1 MSLETEIAGLTS
13 KATALLDYFTIAK
26 TAIAKA
32 VADAVAAAPAISR
45 TFYVNQLIG
54 DDNAL
59 GNSDSPLKTI
69 ARAIAATPNGGLADI
84 ILVEDY
90 TLAESLVVGGRRVM
104 VRGETENSNTRKLIL
119 NEFLVSNG
127 MKRFGGF
134 QANRTGSVDLADM
147 TVSLPDSAGGL
158 AAAQDTYYSMIFAG
172 GSRLPGFMAV
182 KFYNVAFSLRGTFTG
197 KIVGATFPCLSLSA
211 LVCTIPAALEGSL
224 IHGVAAGKDPN
235 TLPWL
240 TTNITK
246 L

>member
-13 KATALLDYFTIAK
+13 KATALLDYFTTAK

-32 VADAVAAAPAISR
+32 IADAVAAAPAISR
-45 TFYVNQLIG
+45 TFYVNTLIG

-59 GNSDSPLKTI
+59 GNADTPLKTI
-69 ARAIAATPNGGLADI
+69 DRAVAATPDGGVVDV

-90 TLAESLVVGGRRVM
+90 TLSSTVSARSRRIM
-104 VRGETENSNTRKLIL
+104 VRGETEGSVTRKLIL
-119 NEFLVSNG
+119 NEYLGANG

-134 QANRTGSVDLADM
+134 QLNRAGAIDFADL

-158 AAAQDTYYSMIFAG
+158 SAAQDTYYAMIYAG
-172 GSRLPGFMAV
+172 GSKAPGFMPV
-182 KFYNVAFSLRGTFTG
+182 KLYNVAFALRGTFTG
-197 KIVGATFPCLSLSA
+197 KIVGAGIPCVSLSA
-211 LVCTIPAALEGSL
+211 VNCTIPAALEGCL
-224 IHGVAAGKDPN
+224 IQGVAAGKDPN